1 MPDNPLP
8 GESPLPG
15 ECHLKS
21 HVDDFVRK
29 SQSLAVSVRT
39 LRKEFA
45 KCTKCERYPDCE
57 LRSQFKDRIRAAVSD
72 LTEEW
77 NLAESF

>member
-1 MPDNPLP
+1 MPK
-8 GESPLPG
+8 SPLFG
-15 ECHLKS
+15 ECHLEP
-21 HVDDFVRK
+21 HVDDFIRK

-45 KCTKCERYPDCE
+45 KCAKCDRYPDCE
-57 LRSQFKDRIRAAVSD
+57 LRAQFKDRIQAAVSD

-77 NLAESF
+77 NLSETV